1 MVNQHGHH
9 AIVIGIPCDWLHT
22 LYNLVNFDPILY
34 IYIYIKVRMLRAN
47 RDACARRI
55 RKDSQSKPRR
65 INLKNWYKKRRGR
78 TTSGEENYIQ

>member
-1 MVNQHGHH
+1 
-9 AIVIGIPCDWLHT
+9 
-22 LYNLVNFDPILY
+22 
-34 IYIYIKVRMLRAN
+34 MLRAN